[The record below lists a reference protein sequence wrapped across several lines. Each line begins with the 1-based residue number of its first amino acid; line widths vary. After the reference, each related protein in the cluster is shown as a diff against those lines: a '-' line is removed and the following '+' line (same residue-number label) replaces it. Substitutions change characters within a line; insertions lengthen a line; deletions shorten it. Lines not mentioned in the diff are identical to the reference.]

1 MKEILYTY
9 FLILNSKNNMKKLWR
24 QLRIKLLI
32 IMAVMGPGLITA
44 FADNDAGGV
53 ATYSVAASKFG
64 YSMLTTLIPITVVL
78 MITQEIGSRL
88 AVVTGKGLGDL
99 IREKFGIRVSVLI
112 FTILFFV
119 NFGVIIQ
126 DLGGLKDS
134 LSLFHLNLWIFMPI
148 VIAFLFL
155 LITKASYAKVEKF
168 FLFLIFFYL
177 SYVVSAV
184 LAKPDWALVGK
195 SLVIPHGK
203 ISFGYL
209 YTAVAVLG
217 TTVTAWGQFFINSY
231 VKDKKLTVDRLKY
244 NQAEI
249 YFGAFLT
256 DIITLFMMVAVAATI
271 FIHNTQITGAADA
284 ALAIKPFA
292 GDLAGVM
299 FGAGLLIAGFI
310 GAAIV
315 PLATAYAFSEFFG
328 YEGSL
333 DVSFSKSRLFYGF
346 FIGQILLGLLV
357 ISFPNFSLFKI
368 TLYAD
373 FVNGIFLP
381 VIFFFLY
388 KFVNDKE
395 LMGKYKN
402 TKFQNFMLV
411 GSGLAITIA
420 ALVGGIGSLLT
431 K

>member
-1 MKEILYTY
+1 MKHILKR
-9 FLILNSKNNMKKLWR
+9 LKLKIIIL
-24 QLRIKLLI
+24 
-32 IMAVMGPGLITA
+32 MAVVGPGLITA

-53 ATYSVAASKFG
+53 ATYSVSASKFG
-64 YSMLTTLIPITVVL
+64 YSMLTVLIPVTIVL
-78 MITQEIGSRL
+78 MITQELGSRL

-112 FTILFFV
+112 FSLLFFV

-126 DLGGLKDS
+126 NIGGLKDG
-134 LSLFHLNLWIFMPI
+134 LSLFHLNLWIFMPV
-148 VIAFLFL
+148 VIGFLFL
-155 LITKASYAKVEKF
+155 FITKASYAKVEKF
-168 FLFLIFFYL
+168 FLFLIVFYFA
-177 SYVVSAV
+177 YFVSAI
-184 LAKPDWALVGK
+184 LSKPDWGLVAK
-195 SLVIPHGK
+195 SLVMPQVK
-203 ISFGYL
+203 VSFDYL
-209 YTAVAVLG
+209 FTSIAVLG

-249 YFGAFLT
+249 YIGAFLT
-256 DIITLFMMVAVAATI
+256 DLFSLFMMVAVAATV
-271 FIHNTQITGAADA
+271 FANKVPIHGAADA

-292 GDLAGVM
+292 GDLASVL
-299 FGAGLLIAGFI
+299 FGSGLIVAGFI

-346 FIGQILLGLLV
+346 FIAQVLLAV
-357 ISFPNFSLFKI
+357 VAVSFPNISLFKI

-373 FVNGIFLP
+373 FLNGLFLP

-388 KFVNDKE
+388 RFANDGD
-395 LMGKYKN
+395 LMGKHRN
-402 TKFQNFMLV
+402 SRFQNFMLITCGV
-411 GSGLAITIA
+411 AITIGS
-420 ALVGGIGSLLT
+420 LVGGFGSLFV